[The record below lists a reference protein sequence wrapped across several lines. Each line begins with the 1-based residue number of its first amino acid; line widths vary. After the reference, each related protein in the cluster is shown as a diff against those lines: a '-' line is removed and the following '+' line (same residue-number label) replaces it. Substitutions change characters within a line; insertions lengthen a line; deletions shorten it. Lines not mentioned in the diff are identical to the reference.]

1 MSRAILN
8 RLSKLE
14 KARGRDGLVHVVP
27 ACSDEE
33 YEAKRLALIQA
44 GTAHQEDLFIGI
56 RRFGQEEPFSTGK
69 TMVGL
74 LDHIAQNG
82 RRVHDL
88 RPETAP
94 QPAQEER
101 K

>member
-1 MSRAILN
+1 MSQTILN

-14 KARGRDGLVHVVP
+14 KVRGRDGLVHVIP
-27 ACSDEE
+27 AHSDEE
-33 YEAKRLALIQA
+33 YAAKRTALIEA
-44 GTAHQEDLFIGI
+44 GAAHAEDLFMRVLGD
-56 RRFGQEEPFSTGK
+56 EEPFSTGK
-69 TMVGL
+69 TMAGL

-82 RRVHDL
+82 RRVHDP
-88 RPETAP
+88 RPETRP